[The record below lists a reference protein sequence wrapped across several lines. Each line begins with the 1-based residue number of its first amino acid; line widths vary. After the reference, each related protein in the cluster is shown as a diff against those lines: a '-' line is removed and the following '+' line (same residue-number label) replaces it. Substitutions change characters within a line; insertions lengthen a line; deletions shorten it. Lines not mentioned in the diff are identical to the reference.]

1 MEAALAL
8 CRMKRLAE
16 MNLLRR
22 RNAALVS
29 KWCIDEWPGV
39 VVPTVMLE
47 GSHVFH
53 QFTVVCPDVT
63 KRDATV
69 KGLRDQR
76 CRCARALRSA
86 PDLPGVDSAHLPVS
100 KSLTNL
106 VFSLPV
112 QPRLTPQ
119 QMEVLHDAIQAVSKE
134 WH

>member
-1 MEAALAL
+1 
-8 CRMKRLAE
+8 
-16 MNLLRR
+16 
-22 RNAALVS
+22 
-29 KWCIDEWPGV
+29 
-39 VVPTVMLE
+39 MLE

-69 KGLRDQR
+69 KGLRDR
-76 CRCARALRSA
+76 GVDARVYYPYALT
-86 PDLPGVDSAHLPVS
+86 DLPGVDSAHLPVS